1 MGNPQSK
8 HHSYF
13 LSRQMKIKFDLAT
26 QAIAP
31 LAAML
36 TFPGFPV
43 EKVPA
48 IEEQI
53 KQMKRLIALLQ
64 ESPARLISVQ
74 NQAIPDGSDIAFAA
88 IRFFFE
94 HEAALKALEEAGIE
108 EVESRLKRKKDENKN
123 KPETKKPEEE
133 KKVKFKEDENKSDEN
148 NNTENK
154 GEIDKKKKE
163 EDDDEDEEEE
173 EEDLEKIIARE
184 KEELTKVH
192 SMLRSDILSIE
203 ADLKQVKDYSL
214 VESIR
219 LQHLSS
225 ASATCNR
232 LLDLLLEAAPLFCL
246 TSTRPAA
253 FTPFL
258 LSFIALYVV
267 VAGEN
272 FQQNGIASNR
282 RTFLEG
288 VSQLRSFLISVK
300 DGGGAMMAAF
310 DARVAAIRHYFVDE
324 PLYARMGPTS
334 ARPVYTAFYDELL
347 RRPVYV
353 DYGFSLPC
361 PDPFCFTEAKRLKRV
376 IVTVEGVD
384 PLPSYLKI
392 KPTDLSG
399 PVKRWYVGAINDRYR
414 EYFERG
420 FSALDGLAKVAN
432 VNVGGEGGNS
442 NFL

>member
-108 EVESRLKRKKDENKN
+108 EVESRIKKRKDENKN

-133 KKVKFKEDENKSDEN
+133 EKKVKFKEGENKSDEN

-225 ASATCNR
+225 ASATCRR
-232 LLDLLLEAAPLFCL
+232 LLDLLLEP
-246 TSTRPAA
+246 P
-253 FTPFL
+253 PF
-258 LSFIALYVV
+258 A
-267 VAGEN
+267 
-272 FQQNGIASNR
+272 
-282 RTFLEG
+282 
-288 VSQLRSFLISVK
+288 
-300 DGGGAMMAAF
+300 
-310 DARVAAIRHYFVDE
+310 
-324 PLYARMGPTS
+324 
-334 ARPVYTAFYDELL
+334 
-347 RRPVYV
+347 
-353 DYGFSLPC
+353 
-361 PDPFCFTEAKRLKRV
+361 
-376 IVTVEGVD
+376 
-384 PLPSYLKI
+384 
-392 KPTDLSG
+392 
-399 PVKRWYVGAINDRYR
+399 
-414 EYFERG
+414 
-420 FSALDGLAKVAN
+420 
-432 VNVGGEGGNS
+432 
-442 NFL
+442 